1 MDPTRPGWLKA
12 AQARRERERDA
23 EALGSLRLRRPSR
36 PASRPPRS
44 ATAPPHGPPRPA
56 RRSRRPFLAGLGLAG
71 AAVAGGAYL
80 GSRVGQALPGLSS
93 VPGLEALAGRV
104 APPAATATPSRP
116 PLAAPLTYV
125 ALGAS
130 DATGLGA
137 RDPAREGWVPLLAQ
151 GLPRGTRLVNLGVP
165 GITLREAVERVLPRA
180 LGAQPGLVTVWL
192 VVNDILAGVS
202 LESYRADLD
211 RLLGELR
218 RGAGAE
224 VAVGNLPD
232 PPGTLGGVQLPA
244 IVRRTIV
251 GQWNE
256 AIAGAARKHDAILV
270 DLYRRWPV
278 GAHPEYIGPD
288 GLHPTASGYQ
298 SLAQAYL
305 DTLRDARLLS

>member
-1 MDPTRPGWLKA
+1 MDPTRPGWLKE
-12 AQARRERERDA
+12 AQAQREREA
-23 EALGSLRLRRPSR
+23 ALTRLRLRRPS
-36 PASRPPRS
+36 PTRS
-44 ATAPPHGPPRPA
+44 A

-71 AAVAGGAYL
+71 AAVAGGVYL
-80 GSRVGQALPGLSS
+80 GSRVGQVLPGADALASLPGLDAL
-93 VPGLEALAGRV
+93 PELEALAGR
-104 APPAATATPSRP
+104 AASPGATASPARP

-137 RDPAREGWVPLLAQ
+137 PDPAREGWVPLLAQ

-165 GITLREAVERVLPRA
+165 GITLREAVERVLARA
-180 LGAQPGLVTVWL
+180 IGAQPGLVTVWL

-218 RGAGAE
+218 RGTQAQ

-256 AIAGAARKHDAILV
+256 AIAGAARTHDAILV
-270 DLYRRWPV
+270 DLFRRWPV

-298 SLAQAYL
+298 SLAQVFL

>member
-1 MDPTRPGWLKA
+1 MDPTRPGWLKE
-12 AQARRERERDA
+12 AQAQREREA
-23 EALGSLRLRRPSR
+23 ALTRLRLRRP
-36 PASRPPRS
+36 APRS
-44 ATAPPHGPPRPA
+44 A

-71 AAVAGGAYL
+71 AAVAGGVYL
-80 GSRVGQALPGLSS
+80 GSRVGQELPG
-93 VPGLEALAGRV
+93 G
-104 APPAATATPSRP
+104 ATASPARP
-116 PLAAPLTYV
+116 PLVAPLTYV

-165 GITLREAVERVLPRA
+165 GITLREAVERVLARA
-180 LGAQPGLVTVWL
+180 IGAQPGLVTVWL

-218 RGAGAE
+218 RGTQAQ

-256 AIAGAARKHDAILV
+256 AIAGAARTHDAILV
-270 DLYRRWPV
+270 DLFRRWPV

-298 SLAQAYL
+298 SLAQVFL

>member
-1 MDPTRPGWLKA
+1 MDPTRPGWLKE
-12 AQARRERERDA
+12 AQAQRERKR
-23 EALGSLRLRRPSR
+23 EAG
-36 PASRPPRS
+36 
-44 ATAPPHGPPRPA
+44 A

-80 GSRVGQALPGLSS
+80 GSRVGPT
-93 VPGLEALAGRV
+93 LEALAGRA
-104 APPAATATPSRP
+104 APPTQTPARP
-116 PLAAPLTYV
+116 PLTAPLTYV

-180 LGAQPGLVTVWL
+180 IGAQPGLVTVWL
-192 VVNDILAGVS
+192 VVNDILAGVP

-211 RLLGELR
+211 RLLGGLR
-218 RGAGAE
+218 RGTAAQI
-224 VAVGNLPD
+224 AVGNLPD

-244 IVRRTIV
+244 IVRRTVV

-256 AIAGAARKHDAILV
+256 AIAGAARTHEAILV
-270 DLYRRWPV
+270 DLFRRWPV

-298 SLAQAYL
+298 SLAQVFL
-305 DTLRDARLLS
+305 DALRDAQLLS

>member
-1 MDPTRPGWLKA
+1 
-12 AQARRERERDA
+12 
-23 EALGSLRLRRPSR
+23 
-36 PASRPPRS
+36 
-44 ATAPPHGPPRPA
+44 
-56 RRSRRPFLAGLGLAG
+56 
-71 AAVAGGAYL
+71 VYL
-80 GSRVGQALPGLSS
+80 GSRVGQVLPGVDALASLPGLDAL
-93 VPGLEALAGRV
+93 PELEALAGR
-104 APPAATATPSRP
+104 AGSPGATASPARP

-165 GITLREAVERVLPRA
+165 GITLREAVERVLARA
-180 LGAQPGLVTVWL
+180 IGAQPGLVTVWL

-202 LESYRADLD
+202 LESYRADLN

-218 RGAGAE
+218 RGTQAQ

-256 AIAGAARKHDAILV
+256 AIAGAARTHDAILV
-270 DLYRRWPV
+270 DLFRRWPV
-278 GAHPEYIGPD
+278 GTHPEYIGPD

-298 SLAQAYL
+298 SLAQVFL